1 MSKARDLA
9 NQVSNL
15 ITISTGGS
23 NFVTPQVLSA
33 SIANIDLSLYAT
45 NAQLSASVAN
55 IDVTSSLDSRIFISS
70 ASPTSGNTN
79 GRLWIDPTTAS
90 SPVVSIYGSG
100 TWNSF
105 RQGRIK
111 AEGGIKSY
119 VGNYTVHKFTSS
131 SSFTCYEN
139 LNIEY
144 LIVAGGGGGGVWVG
158 GGGGGGGLLNGN
170 ASINS
175 STYSMVIGSGGIG
188 GYGIGVTSA
197 TLLTS
202 ATNGNNSTAFGLTAI
217 GGGRGASWDLQ
228 DGLSGGSGGGRD
240 QTRGTTRL
248 TGTSGQGYS
257 GGISIYTGGFP
268 GGGGGGAGGQGG
280 DASSISIAGS
290 GGIGVLN
297 AIDGSSSYYS
307 GGGGGGLN
315 TPPGSAG
322 AGGLGG
328 GGNGAVGTGNTI
340 TGSVAVSGLLNTGGG
355 GGAAGQGSINPN
367 ATGGNGGSGI
377 IIIRYLT

>member
-1 MSKARDLA
+1 MSRARE
-9 NQVSNL
+9 VSKVFSSDTSL
-15 ITISTGGS
+15 VTISELNS
-23 NFVTPQVLSA
+23 ALQNVTV
-33 SIANIDLSLYAT
+33 DLSGYAT
-45 NAQLSASVAN
+45 TAQLSASVAN

-170 ASINS
+170 ASIN
-175 STYSMVIGSGGIG
+175 
-188 GYGIGVTSA
+188 
-197 TLLTS
+197 
-202 ATNGNNSTAFGLTAI
+202 
-217 GGGRGASWDLQ
+217 
-228 DGLSGGSGGGRD
+228 
-240 QTRGTTRL
+240 
-248 TGTSGQGYS
+248 
-257 GGISIYTGGFP
+257 
-268 GGGGGGAGGQGG
+268 
-280 DASSISIAGS
+280 
-290 GGIGVLN
+290 
-297 AIDGSSSYYS
+297 
-307 GGGGGGLN
+307 
-315 TPPGSAG
+315 
-322 AGGLGG
+322 
-328 GGNGAVGTGNTI
+328 
-340 TGSVAVSGLLNTGGG
+340 
-355 GGAAGQGSINPN
+355 
-367 ATGGNGGSGI
+367 
-377 IIIRYLT
+377 